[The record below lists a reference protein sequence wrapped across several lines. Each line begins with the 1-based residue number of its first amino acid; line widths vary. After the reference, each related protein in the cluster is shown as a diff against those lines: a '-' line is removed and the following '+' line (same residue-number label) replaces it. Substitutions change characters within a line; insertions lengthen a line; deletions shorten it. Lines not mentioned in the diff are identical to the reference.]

1 MSIKTVPSNRPGKI
15 LRSDRKRWTYEDLR
29 RMPESQE
36 RNEIIDGVLHMS
48 PSAHVRRHQRV
59 VGNLYALL
67 RPFVEARGLGEV
79 FISPADVV
87 AAPGRVVQPDLFFVA
102 AERLHIVGAFVDG
115 VPDLTIEVVSVSS
128 VEYDR
133 VTKFNLYEDIGV
145 REYWLVDPEDQS
157 LEVHVLRG
165 GRFELLGRWTN
176 GGRAHS
182 AILDGLDVEVDAVFR

>member
-145 REYWLVDPEDQS
+145 SEYWLVDPEDQS
-157 LEVHVLRG
+157 LEVHVLRD
-165 GRFELLGRWTN
+165 GRFELLGRWTT